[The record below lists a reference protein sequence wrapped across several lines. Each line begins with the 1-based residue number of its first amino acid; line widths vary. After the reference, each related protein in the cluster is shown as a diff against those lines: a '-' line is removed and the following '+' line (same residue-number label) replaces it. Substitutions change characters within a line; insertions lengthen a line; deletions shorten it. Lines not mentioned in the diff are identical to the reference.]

1 MKNTLW
7 QKKISYIEITIL
19 SNNNV
24 AFMES
29 SRELREL
36 VQSTPPPK
44 IKVNQRPKTSPFYS
58 IQHSH

>member
-29 SRELREL
+29 GRELWEL
-36 VQSTPPPK
+36 V
-44 IKVNQRPKTSPFYS
+44 
-58 IQHSH
+58 